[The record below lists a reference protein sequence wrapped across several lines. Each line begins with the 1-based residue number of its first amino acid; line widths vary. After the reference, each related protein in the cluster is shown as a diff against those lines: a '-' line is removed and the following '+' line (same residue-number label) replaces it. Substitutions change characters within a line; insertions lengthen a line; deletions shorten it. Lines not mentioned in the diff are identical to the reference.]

1 MKKNLKKI
9 LALIMTA
16 AMMFTLLTACGG
28 GGETQNPDG
37 DNPGDETLSITPKVL
52 GQDEIKIAYIP
63 ISTAGVTNK
72 MVELAFNDTIDAYK
86 DTITVD
92 YFDPGYDAQTQI
104 NMVNERCEPGLRL
117 YPAGMCRSCLS
128 GYPGS
133 GG

>member
-28 GGETQNPDG
+28 EGETQNPGG
-37 DNPGDETLSITPKVL
+37 DNPGGETLSITPKVL
-52 GQDEIKIAYIP
+52 GQDQIKIAYIP

-104 NMVNERCEPGLRL
+104 NMVNDAVNQGYDCILLECADPV
-117 YPAGMCRSCLS
+117 S
-128 GYPGS
+128 GYPG
-133 GG
+133 GGG